1 MGLAA
6 AEGDDVDES
15 MRTPNIIAA
24 RTAGRIR
31 SVLQSGL
38 SSARERKRRAIC
50 EPSEDRAWTQRRPQR
65 QRRRRMV
72 IASTTADTMT
82 IDTPIAVDTPM
93 GIADDVPAAPPREAT
108 PAKRTDVG
116 GGGAAAEADEQ
127 QLKRSREIWEHVKEE
142 QYEGTDAASAVVDEN
157 ANARSSHRAAAV
169 DSAALSHSDA

>member
-6 AEGDDVDES
+6 AEGGDVDES

-24 RTAGRIR
+24 ANCSMDKKCLTEW
-31 SVLQSGL
+31 LEQ
-38 SSARERKRRAIC
+38 RKRTQEESHC

-93 GIADDVPAAPPREAT
+93 AIADDVSAAGQREAT
-108 PAKRTDVG
+108 PTKRSDVG
-116 GGGAAAEADEQ
+116 GGGVAVEVDEQ

-142 QYEGTDAASAVVDEN
+142 QYEGTDAASAVVDEK
-157 ANARSSHRAAAV
+157 ADACTSHRAAAI
-169 DSAALSHSDA
+169 DSAALSYSDA